1 MYISGFHLSIIP
13 LSIFSFAN
21 FTIAT
26 LPPLHY
32 TITRRSG
39 SFPAPDTANLT
50 FLQCTLADINAR
62 FTNSE
67 RILKGN
73 KVVRVPKRWHDGQI
87 TNITNAQPRSGTYL
101 QPGTT
106 LLGEVGNPGSW
117 FTSLKIG
124 EPSQNVDLDL
134 NMLTADFTIISTP
147 SGKGSFYLEERSRT
161 YSVSNDNDEGK
172 GMNFPGCRCGKD
184 VVGLPLGFDMFAGL
198 KGDRYIPVSFAHCRP
213 QKQWVGSL
221 GKSGASLGLAVGEGL
236 GQVGGWK
243 EGLLRQIV
251 ESGVVDTEVWSLM
264 LINGHEGVLSV
275 GGSSVEAVRK
285 VEKLIEKE
293 LEKLEVGEASGFQ
306 HENDELKRDDV
317 YELQFGDDESKK
329 MNELGL
335 QSEHVQIEQDEMKR
349 NEELGLM
356 KRDEIPLNN
365 NDLAQKSN
373 DESVWEWSKVRGADG
388 WWEILMKGIWVDGN
402 KVIQNQ
408 PIVLD
413 VNTPYIIGPPH
424 LVRNL
429 YSSISGSRQLP
440 PPYDQFHAY
449 PCFNP
454 PHLLLEFGNLR
465 VKVLE
470 GKRDEGSFSP
480 RGRFSLGR
488 MERGSG
494 YCVGIVV
501 EGRFGNMDSQ
511 SGVVENGGA
520 DGNGME
526 DMWIFGE
533 PLFRDLQVAFDWKEK
548 RVGMQRL

>member
-1 MYISGFHLSIIP
+1 MYISDFRLSTILLLIIH
-13 LSIFSFAN
+13 FTSF
-21 FTIAT
+21 TVAT

-32 TITRRSG
+32 TITRRGG

-50 FLQCTLADINAR
+50 FLQSTLADINSR

-87 TNITNAQPRSGTYL
+87 TNTTNPKPRSGTYI

-106 LLGEVGNPGSW
+106 LLGEVGKAGSW
-117 FTSLKIG
+117 FTSMKIG
-124 EPSQNVDLDL
+124 EPYQNVDLDL
-134 NMLTADFTIISTP
+134 NMLTADFAIVSTP
-147 SGKGSFYLEERSRT
+147 SGKGSFYLEERSGT

-184 VVGLPLGFDMFAGL
+184 VVGLPLGFDMFAGF
-198 KGDRYIPVSFAHCRP
+198 KGERYIPVSFAHCRP

-221 GKSGASLGLAVGEGL
+221 GESGASLGLAVGEGL

-243 EGLLRQIV
+243 GGLLGQIV
-251 ESGVVDTEVWSLM
+251 KSGVVDTDVWSLM
-264 LINGHEGVLSV
+264 LINGYEGVFSV
-275 GGSSVEAVRK
+275 GGSSVEAVRV
-285 VEKLIEKE
+285 VEESIKKE
-293 LEKLEVGEASGFQ
+293 LKKLEAAEASEFQ
-306 HENDELKRDDV
+306 PENDEWETPNVD
-317 YELQFGDDESKK
+317 ELQSGNDKK
-329 MNELGL
+329 MDGLGM
-335 QSEHVQIEQDEMKR
+335 QSQHDEIKR
-349 NEELGLM
+349 NSELGLM
-356 KRDEIPLNN
+356 KRDEFALDD
-365 NDLAQKSN
+365 NDLTRKSN

-413 VNTPYIIGPPH
+413 VNTPFIIGPSH
-424 LVRNL
+424 LVRSL

-465 VKVLE
+465 VKVLN

-480 RGRFSLGR
+480 GGRFSLGR

-501 EGRFGNMDSQ
+501 EGRFGNMDGQ
-511 SGVVENGGA
+511 RGTVDNGGVE
-520 DGNGME
+520 GNGME

-533 PLFRDLQVAFDWKEK
+533 PFFRDVQVAFDWKEK

>member
-1 MYISGFHLSIIP
+1 MYISDFRLSTILLLIIH
-13 LSIFSFAN
+13 FTSF
-21 FTIAT
+21 TVAT

-32 TITRRSG
+32 TITRRGG

-50 FLQCTLADINAR
+50 FLQSTLADINAR

-87 TNITNAQPRSGTYL
+87 TNTTNPKPRSGTYI

-106 LLGEVGNPGSW
+106 LLGEVGKAGSW

-124 EPSQNVDLDL
+124 EPYQNVDLDL
-134 NMLTADFTIISTP
+134 NMLTADFAIVSTP
-147 SGKGSFYLEERSRT
+147 SGKGSFISKREVGRI
-161 YSVSNDNDEGK
+161 V
-172 GMNFPGCRCGKD
+172 CGKD
-184 VVGLPLGFDMFAGL
+184 VVGLPLGFDMFAGF
-198 KGDRYIPVSFAHCRP
+198 KGERYIPVSFAHCRP

-221 GKSGASLGLAVGEGL
+221 GESGASLGLAVGEGL

-243 EGLLRQIV
+243 GGLLGQIV
-251 ESGVVDTEVWSLM
+251 KSGVVDTDVWSLM
-264 LINGHEGVLSV
+264 LINGYEGVFSV
-275 GGSSVEAVRK
+275 GGSSVEAVRV
-285 VEKLIEKE
+285 VEESIKKE
-293 LEKLEVGEASGFQ
+293 LKKLEAAEASEFQ
-306 HENDELKRDDV
+306 PENDEWETPNVD
-317 YELQFGDDESKK
+317 ELQSGNDKK
-329 MNELGL
+329 MDGLGM
-335 QSEHVQIEQDEMKR
+335 QSQHDEIKR
-349 NEELGLM
+349 NSELGLM
-356 KRDEIPLNN
+356 KRDEFALDD
-365 NDLAQKSN
+365 NDLTRKSN

-413 VNTPYIIGPPH
+413 VNTPFIIGPSH
-424 LVRNL
+424 LVRSL

-465 VKVLE
+465 VKVLN

-480 RGRFSLGR
+480 GGRFSLGR

-501 EGRFGNMDSQ
+501 EGRFGNMDGQ
-511 SGVVENGGA
+511 RGTVDNGGVE
-520 DGNGME
+520 GNGME

-533 PLFRDLQVAFDWKEK
+533 PFFRDVQVAFDWKEK

>member
-1 MYISGFHLSIIP
+1 MCISGFHLSTILLLIIP
-13 LSIFSFAN
+13 FTN

-32 TITRRSG
+32 TITRRGG
-39 SFPAPDTANLT
+39 SFPAPDTANFT
-50 FLQCTLADINAR
+50 FLQSTLADINAR

-87 TNITNAQPRSGTYL
+87 TNTTNSKPRSGTHL

-106 LLGEVGNPGSW
+106 LLGEVGNSGSW
-117 FTSLKIG
+117 FMSLKIG

-134 NMLTADFTIISTP
+134 NMLTADFAIISTP
-147 SGKGSFYLEERSRT
+147 SGKGSFYLEERSGT
-161 YSVSNDNDEGK
+161 YSVSNDNEEGK
-172 GMNFPGCRCGKD
+172 GMNFPGCRRGKD
-184 VVGLPLGFDMFAGL
+184 IVGLPLGFDMLAGF
-198 KGDRYIPVSFAHCRP
+198 KGDRYIPVNFAHCRP
-213 QKQWVGSL
+213 QKQWIGSL
-221 GKSGASLGLAVGEGL
+221 GNSGASLGLAIGEGL

-243 EGLLRQIV
+243 GGLLGQIV
-251 ESGVVDTEVWSLM
+251 KSGVVDTEVWSLM
-264 LINGHEGVLSV
+264 LINGHEGVFSV
-275 GGSSVEAVRK
+275 GGSSVEAVRE
-285 VEKLIEKE
+285 VEELIEKE
-293 LEKLEVGEASGFQ
+293 LKKLEAGGVSEFQ
-306 HENDELKRDDV
+306 SQNDELKRDVDAS
-317 YELQFGDDESKK
+317 QSGNDEFKG
-329 MNELGL
+329 N
-335 QSEHVQIEQDEMKR
+335 SEI
-349 NEELGLM
+349 GLM
-356 KRDEIPLNN
+356 KRDEFSSDN
-365 NDLAQKSN
+365 NDVTWKTD
-373 DESVWEWSKVRGADG
+373 DESVWEWSEVRGADG
-388 WWEILMKGIWVDGN
+388 WWEILMKGIWIDGN

-424 LVRNL
+424 QVRNL

-440 PPYDQFHAY
+440 PPHDQFHAY

-465 VKVLE
+465 FKVLD
-470 GKRDEGSFSP
+470 GKRDEGGFSP
-480 RGRFSLGR
+480 GGRFSLGR

-501 EGRFGNMDSQ
+501 EGRFGNMDGRSR
-511 SGVVENGGA
+511 VVENDGV

-533 PLFRDLQVAFDWKEK
+533 PLFRDVQVAFDWKEK